1 MNTIYNELY
10 IFYRFCKSNSLATI
24 GPGIFMIISY
34 ILKYDI
40 KFDIIYKFIT
50 LILYNILYI
59 YQFDILN
66 QLKGIEED
74 KINKPD
80 RPLVSGLINK
90 NQAIKRYIIVSFL
103 YIIISYKNSVF
114 FESFIWY
121 LVTILYNIVELD
133 KNWFLKTLLMGP
145 AIYTLISAD
154 VNILYTI
161 NILKNIKLLR
171 KTIILCIV
179 GPMTIFVQEFRDVKG
194 DLKIN
199 RITFPIRFGI
209 DKSRYYCSFL
219 NVFGMIIINYFCF
232 KNKEYLYIILNTIS
246 LLFISVRIV
255 LKTKIIDDKITY
267 DIWCIWYCVN
277 FLFIY

>member
-1 MNTIYNELY
+1 MNIIYNELY
-10 IFYRFCKSNSLATI
+10 LFYRFCKSNSLATI
-24 GPGIFMIISY
+24 GPGVFMIIRY
-34 ILKYDI
+34 ILIYDVN
-40 KFDIIYKFIT
+40 FDIIYKFIN

-66 QLKGIEED
+66 QIKGIEED

-80 RPLVSGLINK
+80 RPLASRLINK
-90 NQAIKRYIIVSFL
+90 KQAIKRYIIVSFL
-103 YIIISYKNSVF
+103 YIIISYKKLVF
-114 FESFIWY
+114 FESFIWF

-133 KNWFLKTLLMGP
+133 KNWFLKTLLMAP

-154 VNILYTI
+154 VKILYTI
-161 NILKNIKLLR
+161 NILKNMELLK
-171 KTIILCIV
+171 KTFVLIIV
-179 GPMTIFVQEFRDVKG
+179 GTMTIFVQEFRDVQG

-199 RITFPIRFGI
+199 RITFPIKFGI
-209 DKSRYYCSFL
+209 NKSRYYCSFL

-232 KNKEYLYIILNTIS
+232 KNKEYLNIILNTL

-267 DIWCIWYCVN
+267 DIWCVWYCAN
-277 FLFIY
+277 YLFIY